1 MQKDNTEFDF
11 MVRSMLENA
20 EEEVPSRVWVSVESR
35 IGKTHVV
42 PAWRRVAVAASVAAV
57 LAVGSFVG
65 LRMGSDT
72 AKDNSTF
79 DIKPTVEFVADAD
92 NSTSGTEDLTLETA
106 KTVSG
111 TLLAE
116 NVSRRE
122 PRPVRQTATGQ
133 TTVEGTDPVI
143 EDGKENEIPENV
155 SATVPEPQHEEGGKD
170 SAASRNEDWTDPF
183 AMMEWE
189 DSRKPSGAGRVS
201 FTAGGDMQSNGDP
214 SSISGQKRWN
224 ASSHKGPSSTTV
236 TQLGTKS
243 TYSIPI
249 SFGVKA
255 RFGLDRDGKWSVG
268 TGVTYSMMSRTF
280 TGVYQEVE
288 GGTVVNTYNSDIHNI
303 LHYVGV
309 PLDFYYDILS
319 GNRISFYAYAG
330 GAAEKLVLNK
340 YRVDGHPEVVSYGSI
355 TKDLQ
360 FSITAGIGV
369 QFKVSD
375 MFGIYLDP
383 SLRYYFKN
391 TQPMSIRTQQPLMM
405 SFEVG
410 MRFNI

>member
-79 DIKPTVEFVADAD
+79 DIKPTVEFVADAA
-92 NSTSGTEDLTLETA
+92 SSGSGTENLASETA

-111 TLLAE
+111 TLLAD

-122 PRPVRQTATGQ
+122 PQAVRQPAAVQ
-133 TTVEGTDPVI
+133 EGTEDVI
-143 EDGKENEIPENV
+143 SVGKEDEEVPENAGLTV
-155 SATVPEPQHEEGGKD
+155 SEPVQETAAKDHEAVSDGDG
-170 SAASRNEDWTDPF
+170 TDPF
-183 AMMEWE
+183 ALMEWE
-189 DSRKPSGAGRVS
+189 DSRKASRGRRMS
-201 FTAGGDMQSNGDP
+201 LTAGGDMQTNGDP
-214 SSISGQKRWN
+214 ASLTGQNRWN

-236 TQLGTKS
+236 TQLGTRS
-243 TYSIPI
+243 TYSIPM

-268 TGVTYSMMSRTF
+268 TGVIYSMMSRTF
-280 TGVYQEVE
+280 VGVYQEVD
-288 GGTVVNTYNSDIHNI
+288 GGTVVNTYNSDIHNT

-309 PLDFYYDILS
+309 PLNFYYDVLS
-319 GNRISFYAYAG
+319 GNRINFYAYAG

-340 YRVDGHPEVVSYGSI
+340 YRVEGHPDAVSYGDK

-360 FSITAGIGV
+360 FSLTAGIGV

-375 MFGIYLDP
+375 LFGIYLDP

-391 TQPMSIRTQQPLMM
+391 TQPTSIRTQQPLMM